1 MSATEQPAGTLTA
14 GAVEDKALL
23 PVEHRWPLLIG
34 VILVSICQ
42 FLDATIANV
51 ALPHMQA
58 ALGASTESISWV
70 LTSYIIA
77 TAVATP
83 ITGWLSDRFGSR
95 NLFLLSTLLFLIA
108 SAACGAATSLEEMVL
123 FRAVQ
128 GIAAGFIGPMTMTIM
143 FDISP
148 PSKQPMTLAI
158 FSIIVMV
165 APISGPTIGG
175 FLVENLNWR
184 WIFYVN
190 LPLGIPALVLL
201 WFLLPSRGIERR
213 PLDLF
218 GFAMIA
224 LALTS
229 MQLMFDRGQHEDW
242 FSSWE
247 IIAELLVALCALWIF
262 IVHNRYTPTPL
273 FRRELWSNGNFVISL
288 AFMAVMGMAVV
299 GLAAVLPM
307 LFQTIYGY
315 PVMDTGIM
323 MAPRGVGV
331 MISSLLAGQFIKRV
345 DSRYVMATGYLI
357 AAAGMW
363 YMTSWSIVMAA
374 EPILLAA
381 FVQGVGFGMVVGP
394 MNLMAFGTLP
404 ASLRPD
410 GSSLI
415 ALFRSLGGSI
425 GISVIVTMLSRNQQ
439 VSHSDLA
446 SHVTVDVLSATDLPS
461 VADQLVG
468 INAEVGRQALMIAF
482 LDNFYML
489 GWVLL
494 AFVPLPLL
502 LRKAKLAGNERTLPP
517 GE

>member
-1 MSATEQPAGTLTA
+1 MQN
-14 GAVEDKALL
+14 
-23 PVEHRWPLLIG
+23 RWPLLIG

-58 ALGASTESISWV
+58 ALGASTETISWV

-77 TAVATP
+77 TAIATP
-83 ITGWLSDRFGSR
+83 ITGWLSDRVGSR
-95 NLFLLSTLLFLIA
+95 NLFLGSTVMFLVA
-108 SAACGAATSLEEMVL
+108 SAACGTAISLEQMVL

-201 WFLLPSRGIERR
+201 WSLLPSRAIDRR

-218 GFAMIA
+218 GFAMLA
-224 LALTS
+224 LALAS
-229 MQLMFDRGQHEDW
+229 LQLMFDRGQHKDW
-242 FSSWE
+242 FNSWE
-247 IIAELLVALCALWIF
+247 IIVELLVALCAFLVF
-262 IVHNRYTPTPL
+262 VMHSSDTRTPL
-273 FRRELWSNGNFVISL
+273 FRRQLWTNRNFVIAL
-288 AFMAVMGMAVV
+288 GFMAVMGVAVV
-299 GLAAVLPM
+299 GLSAVLPM
-307 LFQTIYGY
+307 MFQTIYGY
-315 PVMDTGIM
+315 PVVDTGLM
-323 MAPRGVGV
+323 MAPRGIGV
-331 MISSLLAGQFIKRV
+331 MITSLLAGELTKRM

-357 AAAGMW
+357 AASGMW
-363 YMTSWSIVMAA
+363 YMTSWSIVMGAQ
-374 EPILLAA
+374 PILLAA
-381 FVQGVGFGMVVGP
+381 FIQGLGFGLVVAP
-394 MNLMAFGTLP
+394 MNLMAFATLP
-404 ASLRPD
+404 PSLRPD
-410 GSSLI
+410 GSSLM
-415 ALFRSLGGSI
+415 ALFRSIGGSI
-425 GISVIVTMLSRNQQ
+425 GISVVVTVLSRNQQ
-439 VSHSDLA
+439 VSFSDLA
-446 SHVTVDVLSATDLPS
+446 AHVTATSPAMDL
-461 VADQLVG
+461 AG
-468 INAEVGRQALMIAF
+468 ISDGLAESETGMLAAIRAEASRQSLMIAF
-482 LDNFYML
+482 LDDFYML

-502 LRKAKLAGNERTLPP
+502 LKKPGRIGPERSISAI
-517 GE
+517 E